1 MAGGDEEEPAAE
13 EGAAAGGAVLD
24 RDGLGSGKT
33 TLLRHVLTA
42 PHGLRV
48 AVIQNELSAATGLEA
63 DTMVGPDGETFA
75 KWLELANGCVC
86 CEVRDELAKGIETL
100 LELKGGFDYVLVE
113 TTGMADPGPVAESFW
128 LDAELEGRLYL
139 DGVVCVVDCE
149 NFDSEAV
156 GGSMEACRQVG
167 CADVIILN
175 KASGGG
181 GRSEG
186 EAAGPAAPAASPS
199 TASVAA
205 APALAQRAPSS
216 RRPTAASTSVASS
229 TSMPSVTATSR
240 APPAAFVGAAARLPL
255 PAWGAAGRRCSNRP
269 AWPPM
274 VVLAPWQSTT
284 TAAATTTRA
293 VTRLPPTT
301 TTTTAA
307 LPRRR
312 RCRVRRV

>member
-1 MAGGDEEEPAAE
+1 MPDNPEASSSSSRPAAVPCSIVT
-13 EGAAAGGAVLD
+13 GF
-24 RDGLGSGKT
+24 LGSGKT

-167 CADVIILN
+167 CADVIIFN
-175 KASGGG
+175 KAAGGG
-181 GRSEG
+181 EG
-186 EAAGPAAPAASPS
+186 EGEG
-199 TASVAA
+199 V
-205 APALAQRAPSS
+205 
-216 RRPTAASTSVASS
+216 STS
-229 TSMPSVTATSR
+229 
-240 APPAAFVGAAARLPL
+240 AARRH
-255 PAWGAAGRRCSNRP
+255 RRRRQALRRHVRSLNP
-269 AWPPM
+269 HT
-274 VVLAPWQSTT
+274 APRDDLQ
-284 TAAATTTRA
+284 
-293 VTRLPPTT
+293 
-301 TTTTAA
+301 
-307 LPRRR
+307 PRRR
-312 RCRVRRV
+312 PSHPPPRRLP